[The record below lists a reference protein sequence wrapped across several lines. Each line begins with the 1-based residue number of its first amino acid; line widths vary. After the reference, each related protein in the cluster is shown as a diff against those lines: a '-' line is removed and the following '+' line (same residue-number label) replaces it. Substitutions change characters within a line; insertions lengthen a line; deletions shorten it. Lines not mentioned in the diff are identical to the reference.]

1 MTCDP
6 HCTNGMNAVSQF
18 RTGGNP
24 RNDRSLPKMRNVFPD
39 SDYLA
44 LRAFSRAPA
53 NSFVTVHFVNQSTR
67 KVPSA
72 WNGST
77 IAPHLYGVLE
87 FQYLDA
93 VYRVSS
99 HGNNHNPVQ
108 PKGFY
113 RRGSLQTHRHLPG
126 APAKRRA
133 IPQSRVFTAG
143 GRCGPGGWS
152 RSRAVVLHQLRSPGG
167 HHAPP
172 ALPALTPARS
182 CPSEPLNY
190 LFTVACAPFGAHLLK
205 RAERVRYFPYWDWG
219 PRDCP
224 VFHARCAHEPGA

>member
-1 MTCDP
+1 MTGSGRF
-6 HCTNGMNAVSQF
+6 TNGMNVSLQF
-18 RTGGNP
+18 HDRANP
-24 RNDRSLPKMRNVFPD
+24 RNDRSIPKKRNVFPD
-39 SDYLA
+39 PDCLA
-44 LRAFSRAPA
+44 LRAFSRPCA
-53 NSFVTVHFVNQSTR
+53 NSFVTAHFVDQSTR

-126 APAKRRA
+126 APEKRRA
-133 IPQSRVFTAG
+133 IPQSRVFAAG
-143 GRCGPGGWS
+143 GRCGPGGRS

-172 ALPALTPARS
+172 ALPALTPAQS
-182 CPSEPLNY
+182 NPSAPLNY
-190 LFTVACAPFGAHLLK
+190 LFTVVCTPFGARLSN
-205 RAERVRYFPYWDWG
+205 RAERIRYFRYWDWG

>member
-1 MTCDP
+1 MTGGGP
-6 HCTNGMNAVSQF
+6 FTNRMNVSSQF
-18 RTGGNP
+18 HGETNP
-24 RNDRSLPKMRNVFPD
+24 RNDRSLPKKRNVFPD

-44 LRAFSRAPA
+44 LRQFPRAPA

-77 IAPHLYGVLE
+77 IAPHLYCVLE

-126 APAKRRA
+126 APQKRRA
-133 IPQSRVFTAG
+133 I
-143 GRCGPGGWS
+143 
-152 RSRAVVLHQLRSPGG
+152 
-167 HHAPP
+167 
-172 ALPALTPARS
+172 
-182 CPSEPLNY
+182 
-190 LFTVACAPFGAHLLK
+190 
-205 RAERVRYFPYWDWG
+205 
-219 PRDCP
+219 
-224 VFHARCAHEPGA
+224 

>member
-1 MTCDP
+1 MTGSGRF
-6 HCTNGMNAVSQF
+6 TNGMNVSLQF
-18 RTGGNP
+18 HDRANP
-24 RNDRSLPKMRNVFPD
+24 RNDRSLPKKRNVFPD
-39 SDYLA
+39 PDCLA
-44 LRAFSRAPA
+44 LRAFSLPCA

-126 APAKRRA
+126 APAEAPRDSAISGFCGGRPMRHRRPESKPVGGATPTPISWWSPCSTRVASTNTRAVPLAGTIKLFIYCSLRAFRSALVEARRA
-133 IPQSRVFTAG
+133 RSIFSILGLGTA
-143 GRCGPGGWS
+143 
-152 RSRAVVLHQLRSPGG
+152 
-167 HHAPP
+167 
-172 ALPALTPARS
+172 
-182 CPSEPLNY
+182 
-190 LFTVACAPFGAHLLK
+190 
-205 RAERVRYFPYWDWG
+205 
-219 PRDCP
+219 
-224 VFHARCAHEPGA
+224 

>member
-1 MTCDP
+1 MTGDP
-6 HCTNGMNAVSQF
+6 RCMNALLQF
-18 RTGGNP
+18 HAGGNP
-24 RNDRSLPKMRNVFPD
+24 RNDRSLPKKRNVFPD

-44 LRAFSRAPA
+44 RRAFPRAPA

-108 PKGFY
+108 PKGLY
-113 RRGSLQTHRHLPG
+113 RGRGLQTHRHLPG
-126 APAKRRA
+126 APEKRSA
-133 IPQSRVFTAG
+133 TPQSRVFAAG
-143 GRCGPGGWS
+143 SRCGTGRRS
-152 RSRAVVLHQLRSPGG
+152 RGRAVVLHQLRSHGG
-167 HHAPP
+167 HHAPT
-172 ALPALTPARS
+172 ALPALTLAQSR
-182 CPSEPLNY
+182 PSAPLNY
-190 LFTVACAPFGAHLLK
+190 LFTVTCAPFGAHLLK
-205 RAERVRYFPYWDWG
+205 RVKRVRYFRYWG

-224 VFHARCAHEPGA
+224 VFQARCAHESAA

>member
-1 MTCDP
+1 MTGSGRF
-6 HCTNGMNAVSQF
+6 TNGMNVSLQF
-18 RTGGNP
+18 HDKANA
-24 RNDRSLPKMRNVFPD
+24 RNDRSIPKKRNVFPD
-39 SDYLA
+39 SDCLA
-44 LRAFSRAPA
+44 LRAFSLPCA

-108 PKGFY
+108 SKGLY

-126 APAKRRA
+126 APQKRSA
-133 IPQSRVFTAG
+133 TPQSRVFAAG
-143 GRCGPGGWS
+143 GRCGTGRRS
-152 RSRAVVLHQLRSPGG
+152 RGRAVVLHQLRSHGG

-172 ALPALTPARS
+172 ALPALTPAQS
-182 CPSEPLNY
+182 HSPAPLNY
-190 LFTVACAPFGAHLLK
+190 LFTVACAPFGAHLSNCVK
-205 RAERVRYFPYWDWG
+205 RVRYFRYWDWG

-224 VFHARCAHEPGA
+224 SFHARCAHEPGA

>member
-1 MTCDP
+1 
-6 HCTNGMNAVSQF
+6 MNALLQF
-18 RTGGNP
+18 HDGANP
-24 RNDRSLPKMRNVFPD
+24 RNDRSLPKKRNVFPD
-39 SDYLA
+39 SDCLA
-44 LRAFSRAPA
+44 LRAFSLPRA
-53 NSFVTVHFVNQSTR
+53 NSFVTVHFVYQSTR
-67 KVPSA
+67 KVPSG

-77 IAPHLYGVLE
+77 IAPHLHGVLE

-133 IPQSRVFTAG
+133 IPQSRVFAAG
-143 GRCGPGGWS
+143 GRCGTGG
-152 RSRAVVLHQLRSPGG
+152 RSRGRTVVLQQLRSHGG
-167 HHAPP
+167 HHAPT
-172 ALPALTPARS
+172 ALPALTPAHS
-182 CPSEPLNY
+182 LPSAPLNY
-190 LFTVACAPFGAHLLK
+190 LFTVACAPFGARRSK
-205 RAERVRYFPYWDWG
+205 RVERVRYFRYWDWG

-224 VFHARCAHEPGA
+224 VFHARRAHEPGA